1 MPTDQDDADAL
12 FGGAAAPPAASSPFG
27 AKPTGDGR
35 KEARVRANWQARVRA
50 NWQARV
56 LLPNDRIVELN
67 VFDISESGIGLVSE
81 QGIPA
86 NSVLQLALAV
96 PGLNEPTRITPITGS
111 IKTTHMTVR
120 GQLIH
125 CGGTWVTLPS
135 ESRDLINQ
143 WLRRLR
149 K

>member
-35 KEARVRANWQARVRA
+35 KEARVRA

-120 GQLIH
+120 GPLIH
-125 CGGTWVTLPS
+125 CGGTWVTLPG

>member
-12 FGGAAAPPAASSPFG
+12 FGGAATPPAAPSPFG
-27 AKPTGDGR
+27 ARPAADHR
-35 KEARVRANWQARVRA
+35 KEARVKA

-67 VFDISESGIGLVSE
+67 LFDLSDSGIGLVSE
-81 QGIPA
+81 TGLPA
-86 NSVLQLALAV
+86 HSVLQLAIAV
-96 PGLNEPTRITPITGS
+96 PGPNDPTRITPITGS

-120 GQLIH
+120 GPLIH
-125 CGGTWVTLPS
+125 CGGSWVTLSS
-135 ESRDLINQ
+135 ESRELLNQ
-143 WLRRLR
+143 WVRRLR